1 MVLSQ
6 ISNKFHRLQQITKQE
21 KLNVQLRQTRK
32 NDYDILIFL
41 DIHVFFFCVHI
52 YIYIYIY
59 IYILFCDCKYPIFRK
74 YTLQSLHE
82 HKSGFQV
89 LIESLSFI

>member
-52 YIYIYIY
+52 YIYI
-59 IYILFCDCKYPIFRK
+59 
-74 YTLQSLHE
+74 
-82 HKSGFQV
+82 
-89 LIESLSFI
+89 

>member
-41 DIHVFFFCVHI
+41 DIHVFFFCVHSSYCI
-52 YIYIYIY
+52 D
-59 IYILFCDCKYPIFRK
+59 FIF
-74 YTLQSLHE
+74 LQEKLLQ
-82 HKSGFQV
+82 K
-89 LIESLSFI
+89 